1 MNNPEGLDFWAT
13 ISFIASVASLI
24 LAIIS
29 IWISYIFYKMGNS
42 ASENAAKNSQEMHE
56 SVTKM
61 EKLFNTMYNDTFN
74 MMRETVTN
82 MQKHIWP
89 EKLSDATAT
98 NEIVQEKTDQR
109 IAELKQQMT
118 KELSALFTK
127 QKSGNAQVESLAR
140 DLVPM
145 LDKAINESNKVTVQ
159 TREETIREAIMTVI
173 LDLARNHIYTTA
185 ADEMVGRIDK
195 KYALSFGDTLVTLK
209 KLRDEGFIYWEG
221 PDYALSSNQ
230 INISP
235 EILKKVGAR

>member
-1 MNNPEGLDFWAT
+1 MNLGVINTVSL
-13 ISFIASVASLI
+13 ISSVASLI
-24 LAIIS
+24 LAVIS
-29 IWISYIFYKMGNS
+29 IWVAFVFYKMGTS
-42 ASENAAKNSQEMHE
+42 ASDTTAKNSQEMHE

-61 EKLFNTMYNDTFN
+61 EKLFNTMYSDTFT

-98 NEIVQEKTDQR
+98 NDAVQEKTELR

-118 KELSALFTK
+118 KELSALLAK
-127 QKSGNAQVESLAR
+127 QAPGNGQVESLAR

-209 KLRDEGFIYWEG
+209 NLRDEGLIHWEG
-221 PDYALSSNQ
+221 PDYALSSTH
-230 INISP
+230 ININP
-235 EILKKVGAR
+235 EILKKVGVK